1 MQLITDMIADRN
13 NITNFVDFRN
23 EIPFNKENFCT
34 GVHSTDKGSEII
46 AKKIADILVND
57 LN

>member
-1 MQLITDMIADRN
+1 MASWYLANWWIN
-13 NITNFVDFRN
+13 WLYFDFRN

-34 GVHSTDKGSEII
+34 GVHLTDKGSEII